1 MQATGRMTQVSHDLI
16 DTTEMYLRT
25 VLEMEEDGV
34 VPMRARIVEALG
46 HSGPTVSQTVA
57 RMHRD
62 GLVDLTDDRRL
73 RLTDEGRRIATA
85 VLRKHRVVERLL
97 VDVIG
102 LELDHAHEEACRWE
116 HVVSDRVEARIVA
129 LLGDPVVS
137 PFGNPI
143 PGRRTRRAPPPAS
156 TPARSRCPTSPTAP
170 RARVV
175 RLGEPAQSPHE
186 LLVALV
192 EAGVVAGGEVEVD
205 DRARRRPAGRA
216 AAGRTRCA
224 SSSPPRVTSCSSRWA
239 ERGPR
244 PAPRPVPLLRSR
256 RDTDPY
262 CSPHGSCAPREGP
275 VENAKDSDES
285 RRCSASGCARRLQ
298 HAATSRSGASSGTS
312 PSAAARRLDQRGAA
326 EPARQPFGLVIVWL
340 VAVGLTLLSLWQLVE
355 PSSTGRRRHE
365 GRLKAAAGRRLRR
378 GGRRGVRFAL
388 ARAAAGEQRGTLTAR
403 LLGCPGPRVV
413 GLVAVGILVWPLP
426 RVQGR

>member
-1 MQATGRMTQVSHDLI
+1 MQATGRMTTVSHDLI

-73 RLTDEGRRIATA
+73 QLTDEGRRIATA

-116 HVVSDRVEARIVA
+116 HVVSDRVEARIVS
-129 LLGDPVVS
+129 LLGDPSVS

-143 PGRRTRRAPPPAS
+143 PGHADGTPVVDEATGLAPGQRALSDVPDG
-156 TPARSRCPTSPTAP
+156 T

-175 RLGEPAQSPHE
+175 RLGEPAQSPRA

-192 EAGVVAGGEVEVD
+192 EAGVVAGGEVEVTVAED
-205 DRARRRPAGRA
+205 GARLVGRPGAN
-216 AAGRTRCA
+216 
-224 SSSPPRVTSCSSRWA
+224 
-239 ERGPR
+239 
-244 PAPRPVPLLRSR
+244 PVR
-256 RDTDPY
+256 
-262 CSPHGSCAPREGP
+262 
-275 VENAKDSDES
+275 
-285 RRCSASGCARRLQ
+285 
-298 HAATSRSGASSGTS
+298 
-312 PSAAARRLDQRGAA
+312 
-326 EPARQPFGLVIVWL
+326 
-340 VAVGLTLLSLWQLVE
+340 LVE
-355 PSSTGRRRHE
+355 PTTRH
-365 GRLKAAAGRRLRR
+365 
-378 GGRRGVRFAL
+378 V
-388 ARAAAGEQRGTLTAR
+388 
-403 LLGCPGPRVV
+403 LLH
-413 GLVAVGILVWPLP
+413 PL
-426 RVQGR
+426 G

>member
-143 PGRRTRRAPPPAS
+143 PGQDDGTAPPTGLDAGQVALSDVPDG
-156 TPARSRCPTSPTAP
+156 T

-192 EAGVVAGGEVEVD
+192 EAGVVAGGEVEVAVAPD
-205 DRARRRPAGRA
+205 GARLVGR
-216 AAGRTRCA
+216 
-224 SSSPPRVTSCSSRWA
+224 
-239 ERGPR
+239 
-244 PAPRPVPLLRSR
+244 
-256 RDTDPY
+256 
-262 CSPHGSCAPREGP
+262 
-275 VENAKDSDES
+275 
-285 RRCSASGCARRLQ
+285 
-298 HAATSRSGASSGTS
+298 
-312 PSAAARRLDQRGAA
+312 RGAN
-326 EPARQPFGLVIVWL
+326 PVR
-340 VAVGLTLLSLWQLVE
+340 LVE
-355 PSSTGRRRHE
+355 PTTRH
-365 GRLKAAAGRRLRR
+365 
-378 GGRRGVRFAL
+378 V
-388 ARAAAGEQRGTLTAR
+388 
-403 LLGCPGPRVV
+403 LLQ
-413 GLVAVGILVWPLP
+413 PL
-426 RVQGR
+426 G

>member
-1 MQATGRMTQVSHDLI
+1 MTTVSHSHDLI

-34 VPMRARIVEALG
+34 IPMRARIVEALG

-73 RLTDEGRRIATA
+73 QLTDEGRRIATA

-137 PFGNPI
+137 PFGNVI
-143 PGRRTRRAPPPAS
+143 PGIPGQADRADGRVAS
-156 TPARSRCPTSPTAP
+156 VGLEVGQVALADVPDGT

-175 RLGEPAQSPHE
+175 RLGEPAQSPRA

-192 EAGVVAGGEVEVD
+192 EAGVVAGGEVEVSVAHD
-205 DRARRRPAGRA
+205 GARLVGRA
-216 AAGRTRCA
+216 GAN
-224 SSSPPRVTSCSSRWA
+224 
-239 ERGPR
+239 
-244 PAPRPVPLLRSR
+244 PVR
-256 RDTDPY
+256 
-262 CSPHGSCAPREGP
+262 
-275 VENAKDSDES
+275 
-285 RRCSASGCARRLQ
+285 
-298 HAATSRSGASSGTS
+298 
-312 PSAAARRLDQRGAA
+312 
-326 EPARQPFGLVIVWL
+326 
-340 VAVGLTLLSLWQLVE
+340 LVE
-355 PSSTGRRRHE
+355 PTTRH
-365 GRLKAAAGRRLRR
+365 
-378 GGRRGVRFAL
+378 V
-388 ARAAAGEQRGTLTAR
+388 
-403 LLGCPGPRVV
+403 LLQ
-413 GLVAVGILVWPLP
+413 PLP
-426 RVQGR
+426 

>member
-1 MQATGRMTQVSHDLI
+1 MKATGRMAPVSHDLI

-62 GLVDLTDDRRL
+62 GLVDVTDDRRL

-102 LELDHAHEEACRWE
+102 LELDRAHEEACRWE

-129 LLGDPVVS
+129 LLGDPVTS
-137 PFGNPI
+137 PFGNAI
-143 PGRRTRRAPPPAS
+143 PARGDTASAS
-156 TPARSRCPTSPTAP
+156 TGLSAGQVALCDVPHGT

-192 EAGVVAGGEVEVD
+192 EAGVVAGGEVEVSVAED
-205 DRARRRPAGRA
+205 GARLVGRPGAN
-216 AAGRTRCA
+216 
-224 SSSPPRVTSCSSRWA
+224 
-239 ERGPR
+239 
-244 PAPRPVPLLRSR
+244 PVR
-256 RDTDPY
+256 
-262 CSPHGSCAPREGP
+262 
-275 VENAKDSDES
+275 
-285 RRCSASGCARRLQ
+285 
-298 HAATSRSGASSGTS
+298 
-312 PSAAARRLDQRGAA
+312 
-326 EPARQPFGLVIVWL
+326 
-340 VAVGLTLLSLWQLVE
+340 LVE
-355 PSSTGRRRHE
+355 PTTRH
-365 GRLKAAAGRRLRR
+365 
-378 GGRRGVRFAL
+378 V
-388 ARAAAGEQRGTLTAR
+388 
-403 LLGCPGPRVV
+403 LLEPH
-413 GLVAVGILVWPLP
+413 PL
-426 RVQGR
+426 